1 MRREYITKQL
11 EAYSKSPF
19 NTHYGRLIS
28 REMLKTD
35 YSYAELARLS
45 GLNDS
50 ANIRVVVSGSR
61 REPEFKTIAKI
72 AGALDIDIR
81 EFVIDWNK

>member
-11 EAYSKSPF
+11 EAYSKSLF
-19 NTHYGRLIS
+19 NTHYGRLIA
-28 REMLKTD
+28 RGMLKTD
-35 YSYAELARLS
+35 YSYAELARLA

-50 ANIRVVVSGSR
+50 ANIRVVVSGAR

-72 AGALDIDIR
+72 ATALDIDIR
-81 EFVIDWNK
+81 EFVIDWSK